1 MEVKLNKDLNAMV
14 SGEEVR
20 MKGKADP
27 NKEPECS
34 SYAHI
39 RADCGMCI
47 TLKFQQSQRLASA
60 WETD

>member
-1 MEVKLNKDLNAMV
+1 MEVKLNKDLNAME

-27 NKEPECS
+27 VKEPECS

-39 RADCGMCI
+39 RVDCGMCN
-47 TLKFQQSQRLASA
+47 TLMFQQSQRLASA